1 MLEKLPQDKVYVAS
15 ANATHHNFTS
25 QALVDLDVRPRIA
38 IYVIKTSFK
47 RVFRMLLVGMHCL
60 NLIVFAVLY
69 ATLVSDYVQDSD
81 FLCSHVSADSPSRD
95 SDVTV
100 YV

>member
-1 MLEKLPQDKVYVAS
+1 
-15 ANATHHNFTS
+15 
-25 QALVDLDVRPRIA
+25 
-38 IYVIKTSFK
+38 
-47 RVFRMLLVGMHCL
+47 MLLFGMHCL